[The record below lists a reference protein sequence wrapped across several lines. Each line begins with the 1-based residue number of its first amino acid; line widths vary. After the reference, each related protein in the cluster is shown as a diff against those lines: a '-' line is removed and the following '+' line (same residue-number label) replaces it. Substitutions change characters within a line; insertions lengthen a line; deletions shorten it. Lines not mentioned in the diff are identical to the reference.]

1 MSTIT
6 IEVKG
11 YDNGYQAAIEAIK
24 RSLMPPGPGPDGD
37 PGTLLEP
44 DPRLE
49 QPESK
54 GGDNSGSGS
63 GSGSGS
69 KSRKG
74 GTNKPKEPGNDLN
87 GGGSDSNG
95 GGSDSNGGGNGPSGD
110 GSGSNGG
117 GSGSGS
123 KSRKGGDNSTNDRD
137 VEGTNGKTGQVRKE
151 DTKKIGKVDD
161 CNAEPGG
168 LIDTDTAKKIAA
180 AEGYP
185 DESITSDM
193 IERDWRDISVKA
205 ASKMKGSGPGNQ
217 MLRDKINQI
226 WKTNHNWKKE
236 LIKIVGQSINP
247 DNSRQAYAH
256 KNTLI
261 SQDRVAR
268 TDKDKYDTTDF
279 MMVWID
285 SSGSMSDD
293 QLKMCLREVYHVA
306 LAKKPIKLVVVQCD
320 AAIQDIIEYTN
331 LQQLKNDTI
340 NAIVKGR
347 GGTELGPCWKLI
359 QKDPKYSRRPADLVM
374 IFTDGCLKQYKRDPL
389 HMKNLCWVIL
399 DNTDF
404 ELEYKDRYTK
414 CVHMCTD
421 DIR

>member
-1 MSTIT
+1 
-6 IEVKG
+6 
-11 YDNGYQAAIEAIK
+11 
-24 RSLMPPGPGPDGD
+24 
-37 PGTLLEP
+37 
-44 DPRLE
+44 
-49 QPESK
+49 
-54 GGDNSGSGS
+54 
-63 GSGSGS
+63 
-69 KSRKG
+69 
-74 GTNKPKEPGNDLN
+74 
-87 GGGSDSNG
+87 
-95 GGSDSNGGGNGPSGD
+95 
-110 GSGSNGG
+110 
-117 GSGSGS
+117 
-123 KSRKGGDNSTNDRD
+123 
-137 VEGTNGKTGQVRKE
+137 
-151 DTKKIGKVDD
+151 
-161 CNAEPGG
+161 
-168 LIDTDTAKKIAA
+168 
-180 AEGYP
+180 
-185 DESITSDM
+185 
-193 IERDWRDISVKA
+193 
-205 ASKMKGSGPGNQ
+205 

-247 DNSRQAYAH
+247 DNARQAYAH

-340 NAIVKGR
+340 NAVVKGR

-359 QKDPKYSRRPADLVM
+359 QKDPKYCRRPADLVM

-399 DNTDF
+399 DNTNF

-414 CVHMCTD
+414 CVHMSTS
-421 DIR
+421 DIK